1 MWFIIKWW
9 LIKLRWDKLGFGRK
23 GLSISPIR
31 RSNIEEDK
39 CFGINQSEL
48 ERELFC
54 LWRSTLVCQMAP
66 QFLCK
71 GTQLLILD
79 PLIHTF
85 LTEPLPPT
93 FAIITMLKY
102 ACPFIVKLTPPLLLH
117 ATLFHTYDIIYKLIL
132 LISNN

>member
-48 ERELFC
+48 ERELLPLKINTC
-54 LWRSTLVCQMAP
+54 LP
-66 QFLCK
+66 N
-71 GTQLLILD
+71 GTPISMQRNPTSHSWPSNPYIFDRTTPTHVRYHHHVEICMSFHCETHSSSSFTCHPILYVRYY
-79 PLIHTF
+79 LQIN
-85 LTEPLPPT
+85 
-93 FAIITMLKY
+93 
-102 ACPFIVKLTPPLLLH
+102 FINIK
-117 ATLFHTYDIIYKLIL
+117 
-132 LISNN
+132 